1 MLPDLVKYA
10 PYIYS
15 AYGIAIAVLVGMVI
29 WTVLRIRQ
37 AKKKL
42 DALEAAEAAPDT
54 QPKGGHT

>member
-1 MLPDLVKYA
+1 MLPELVKYA

-29 WTVLRIRQ
+29 WSVLRIRH

-42 DALEAAEAAPDT
+42 DALEAAEAP
-54 QPKGGHT
+54 PKAGSQ

>member
-1 MLPDLVKYA
+1 MLPELVKYA

-42 DALEAAEAAPDT
+42 DALEAAELKDAPQKAG
-54 QPKGGHT
+54 QP